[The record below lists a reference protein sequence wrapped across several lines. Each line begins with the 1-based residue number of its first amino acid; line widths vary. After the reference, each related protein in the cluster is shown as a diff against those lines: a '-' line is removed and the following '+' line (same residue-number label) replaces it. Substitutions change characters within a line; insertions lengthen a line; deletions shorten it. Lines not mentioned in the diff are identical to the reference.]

1 MAQSTPAGGHAWN
14 KTPDVVDGDEDP
26 VESMIKKTG
35 CLPLHYAV
43 IDCMADHRDWR
54 KCQPQVKEFQACVNE
69 HQKKRSE
76 EYAKLVSK

>member
-1 MAQSTPAGGHAWN
+1 MAESTPVSGHAWN
-14 KTPDVVDGDEDP
+14 KPAEAVDTDEDP

-54 KCQPQVKEFQACVNE
+54 KCQPQVNFIQSL
-69 HQKKRSE
+69 R
-76 EYAKLVSK
+76 